1 MQETADA
8 EIDGSP
14 KTLVAPTKADRDQ
27 TATNSSLSDDII
39 ARTVAHQP
47 PNERMLRGIPDD
59 AVIPP
64 RQTPAVPHNR
74 GGLKREKVKVKVSIR
89 FNSETGVWT
98 VKAPEITHPAPFGRG
113 VLQVQRRLLPT
124 ALIIFRAELEMH
136 YASLAQHG
144 MLGGVED

>member
-64 RQTPAVPHNR
+64 GRTPITTHNR

-89 FNSETGVWT
+89 LNRETGVWT
-98 VKAPEITHPAPFGRG
+98 VKAPEVIRLAPFSRS
-113 VLQVQRRLLPT
+113 VLQVQGRLLPM
-124 ALIIFRAELEMH
+124 ALVVFREELEMH
-136 YASLAQHG
+136 YAILDRRRR
-144 MLGGVED
+144 LGEVED